1 MKKEY
6 KKFEAGFQE
15 EVVDLLVLTSE
26 GVGGAGLYAK
36 GIWQPSAQILGCV
49 ELSTGRLRA
58 GKGCLYWL
66 CEDSD
71 KNGWIHNL
79 RHLTI
84 YHVKCRE
91 SVPDNERQGIPAGLW
106 MLLEVVERDLH
117 HPELDRILA
126 EYQRSVE
133 ITDPLCGHFVLE
145 RNYDWFSAEVDW
157 LGEECSVS
165 LEIDDDN
172 SETANAALTAF
183 KQLYAKLPEWD
194 AKFRDFA
201 AAELTENANDW
212 QADAAE
218 NEEKEYQP
226 LTEAEF
232 ARRISISEFNMNPD
246 GDFTAYYDDDDLFW
260 GHVILVEGNINGEI
274 SDAYI
279 AG

>member
-1 MKKEY
+1 
-6 KKFEAGFQE
+6 
-15 EVVDLLVLTSE
+15 
-26 GVGGAGLYAK
+26 
-36 GIWQPSAQILGCV
+36 
-49 ELSTGRLRA
+49 
-58 GKGCLYWL
+58 
-66 CEDSD
+66 
-71 KNGWIHNL
+71 
-79 RHLTI
+79 
-84 YHVKCRE
+84 
-91 SVPDNERQGIPAGLW
+91 
-106 MLLEVVERDLH
+106 MLLEVLETLETEPRLEPIRQAYLTPVTLEDAAF
-117 HPELDRILA
+117 PGVVFE
-126 EYQRSVE
+126 
-133 ITDPLCGHFVLE
+133 LE
-145 RNYDWFSAEVDW
+145 RQFDWFNASLDW

-172 SETANAALTAF
+172 SDTANAALTAF

-194 AKFRDFA
+194 AKFRAFA